1 MACWRTATACCT
13 TAKAWLQ
20 GTLIRHPEDGKL
32 YVNFDAEIL
41 QLIREAKCLERLGV
55 PIPEAARM
63 VLLQE
68 SKFKAYYGELS
79 QILRRYAAVT
89 SKVNPVTLD
98 LLRPALLDLEYR
110 LRPGMLTLT
119 WTSMNIGAFTG
130 HVSAGLE
137 ALDVLVRTVND
148 VLDCRIEKTLRSIA
162 RTLLVNLP
170 PDRSFT
176 LEEFVALQQDWVAHQ
191 AGVLQ
196 TKNLEVEAAVGDLCS
211 TVSVFPVDPHIPPV
225 RPQDCKALVEHFNY
239 YMYSALLTSAKNT
252 LNALKKRVAGRVG
265 INLFSLQHV
274 FFELTVELKG
284 TDVTLTPSIDD
295 VQFSINKCSTAAL
308 VCSKSLF
315 DWGQEHLPQ
324 EERASFFARITDNLD
339 IVRSVLLLTGSMQGT
354 RKASLDFMAA
364 FKEFAFLWL
373 DDADAACKEF
383 MKTKPNIDECDQ
395 QINYYAEVDERISA
409 ITPLHTIGA
418 LSLNTTPFKAQL
430 RALNNSWRNTFAE
443 ALHRSV
449 AKDLADLTDYF
460 KTMLMKLKREPSDL
474 TSIKY
479 LMDTLAEVRDKE
491 ASIFQTMRPI
501 TDLYGLLDQTL
512 PEGSMSG
519 EEKDMREKL
528 DENWGVLR
536 QKAEDVT
543 GDIADLQ
550 AGFRKSLLEDVKA
563 FKLDTE
569 AFRKDFVARG
579 PMVKGI
585 TAGEA
590 QDRLRRFEDEA
601 EIRKRKRELY
611 ANGEALFAIPSTP
624 YEELDTTDKELA
636 LLGKLYSLYRDVTVR
651 VDDWNVILWPDF
663 AANVVA
669 ITGEAPTAAKRCP
682 SACGSGTPT
691 PASRTRSRSSSSC
704 CPCCRTC
711 PSPPF
716 SPCTGR
722 PWSASRGRAC
732 PWGTPSSASPS
743 SSMPTWC
750 PRRRTSPRSRT
761 WRTRRR

>member
-1 MACWRTATACCT
+1 
-13 TAKAWLQ
+13 
-20 GTLIRHPEDGKL
+20 
-32 YVNFDAEIL
+32 
-41 QLIREAKCLERLGV
+41 
-55 PIPEAARM
+55 
-63 VLLQE
+63 
-68 SKFKAYYGELS
+68 
-79 QILRRYAAVT
+79 
-89 SKVNPVTLD
+89 
-98 LLRPALLDLEYR
+98 
-110 LRPGMLTLT
+110 
-119 WTSMNIGAFTG
+119 
-130 HVSAGLE
+130 
-137 ALDVLVRTVND
+137 
-148 VLDCRIEKTLRSIA
+148 
-162 RTLLVNLP
+162 
-170 PDRSFT
+170 
-176 LEEFVALQQDWVAHQ
+176 
-191 AGVLQ
+191 
-196 TKNLEVEAAVGDLCS
+196 
-211 TVSVFPVDPHIPPV
+211 
-225 RPQDCKALVEHFNY
+225 
-239 YMYSALLTSAKNT
+239 
-252 LNALKKRVAGRVG
+252 
-265 INLFSLQHV
+265 
-274 FFELTVELKG
+274 
-284 TDVTLTPSIDD
+284 
-295 VQFSINKCSTAAL
+295 
-308 VCSKSLF
+308 
-315 DWGQEHLPQ
+315 
-324 EERASFFARITDNLD
+324 
-339 IVRSVLLLTGSMQGT
+339 
-354 RKASLDFMAA
+354 
-364 FKEFAFLWL
+364 
-373 DDADAACKEF
+373 

-395 QINYYAEVDERISA
+395 QINYYAEVEERINA

-528 DENWGVLR
+528 DENWGALR

-543 GDIADLQ
+543 EEIAELQ

-611 ANGEALFAIPSTP
+611 ANGEALFAIPPTP

-669 ITGEAPTAAKRCP
+669 ITGEAESFANRCKKMPKRLREWDAYTSLKDKIEEFQLVLPLLQDLSKP
-682 SACGSGTPT
+682 SIQPRHWEAVERITGARLPVGDPEFRLSQLLNANLVPKAEDITEVT
-691 PASRTRSRSSSSC
+691 DLADKETVIAFKLDEMDIKWSEQRLS
-704 CPCCRTC
+704 
-711 PSPPF
+711 F
-716 SPCTGR
+716 SPWMAR
-722 PWSASRGRAC
+722 ASMC
-732 PWGTPSSASPS
+732 
-743 SSMPTWC
+743 
-750 PRRRTSPRSRT
+750 
-761 WRTRRR
+761 WRWWA